1 MASPAKQQRL
11 ETFVT
16 EFVEEIDT
24 ELKAVCYDV
33 TSMNGGQA
41 IKSHEKIRRKLKA
54 MEGKVK
60 TLVKVNENENA
71 KLIKEN
77 FELKKEIG
85 NLKKKINLFEE
96 DDTFPSYDEPSKDSC
111 PITGPSDT
119 PQTKSPTE

>member
-16 EFVEEIDT
+16 EEIDT

-41 IKSHEKIRRKLKA
+41 IKSLEKIRRKLKA

-71 KLIKEN
+71 KIIKEN

-96 DDTFPSYDEPSKDSC
+96 DDTFPSSDEPSKDSC
-111 PITGPSDT
+111 PITGPSDA
-119 PQTKSPTE
+119 PQPKSPPE